1 MSQGSRVL
9 TGCGLV
15 LGAAGFFLPAL
26 GVSQRAAHRQEAP
39 PSAVSSG
46 GPASPPSG
54 RRIFSPSI
62 AGDPYVLQQ
71 WKEAVEKMERRC
83 REAKLFCA
91 EARAARE
98 QMDEIR

>member
-1 MSQGSRVL
+1 MNQAMRVL

-15 LGAAGFFLPAL
+15 VGAAGFFLL
-26 GVSQRAAHRQEAP
+26 GLWVSQRAAHRQEAP

-71 WKEAVEKMERRC
+71 WKAAVEKMERRC

>member
-1 MSQGSRVL
+1 MNQARRVL

-15 LGAAGFFLPAL
+15 LGAAGFFLL
-26 GVSQRAAHRQEAP
+26 GIGVSQRAAHRQEVP
-39 PSAVSSG
+39 PSAVSPG

-83 REAKLFCA
+83 REAGEFCA

>member
-1 MSQGSRVL
+1 MNQARRML

-15 LGAAGFFLPAL
+15 LGAAGFFLL
-26 GVSQRAAHRQEAP
+26 GIGVSQRAAHRQEAA
-39 PSAVSSG
+39 PSAMSSG
-46 GPASPPSG
+46 APASPPSG

-62 AGDPYVLQQ
+62 VGDPYVLQQ

-91 EARAARE
+91 EAKAARE

>member
-1 MSQGSRVL
+1 MSQARRVL

-15 LGAAGFFLPAL
+15 VGAAGFFLL
-26 GVSQRAAHRQEAP
+26 GIGVSQRAAHRQEAA
-39 PSAVSSG
+39 PSAMSSA

-71 WKEAVEKMERRC
+71 RKEAVEKMERRC
-83 REAKLFCA
+83 REAGEFCA
-91 EARAARE
+91 EVRAARE

>member
-1 MSQGSRVL
+1 MSQARRVL

-15 LGAAGFFLPAL
+15 VGAAGFFLL
-26 GVSQRAAHRQEAP
+26 GIGVSQRAAHRQEAA
-39 PSAVSSG
+39 PSAMSSA

-83 REAKLFCA
+83 REAGEYCA
-91 EARAARE
+91 EVRAARE

>member
-1 MSQGSRVL
+1 MSQARRVL

-15 LGAAGFFLPAL
+15 LGAAGFFLL
-26 GVSQRAAHRQEAP
+26 GIGVSQRAAHRQEAP
-39 PSAVSSG
+39 PSAMSSG
-46 GPASPPSG
+46 GAASAPSG

-62 AGDPYVLQQ
+62 TGDPYVLQQ

-91 EARAARE
+91 EAKAARE

>member
-1 MSQGSRVL
+1 MNQARRVL

-15 LGAAGFFLPAL
+15 VGAAGFFLL
-26 GVSQRAAHRQEAP
+26 GIGVSQRGAHRRET
-39 PSAVSSG
+39 PSSAMSSG
-46 GPASPPSG
+46 GAASAPSG

-71 WKEAVEKMERRC
+71 WKAAVEKMERRC
-83 REAKLFCA
+83 REAKEFCA